1 MKIPGVK
8 YKCIIADDNMLE
20 RDLLQV
26 LLERTGMAEI
36 VASCKDGLEAYQAI
50 NTHEVDL
57 VFTDV
62 DMPQLNGLELVKS
75 LKQQPVFVFISSHAE
90 YALDGYELDVADFIL
105 KPVQME
111 RLLRALE
118 KAKAFV
124 QLKRSEAAQQH
135 PPVHEVQGEQFFIRA
150 SEGLVQLQL
159 ADITHMESMG
169 NFSKIYTVQG
179 GCHLTLVSLKS
190 LSAQLPSE
198 WMVRVH
204 RQYIINIR
212 QINSIDAA
220 SVKVGGVYSIP
231 LGSPYRQELMDKVA
245 AKTILRNPNEQQA
258 DRS

>member
-8 YKCIIADDNMLE
+8 YKCVIADDNMLE
-20 RDLLQV
+20 RDLLQ
-26 LLERTGMAEI
+26 LLLDRTGMAEI
-36 VASCKDGLEAYQAI
+36 VAVCRDGMEAYQAI
-50 NTHEVDL
+50 NSNEVDI

-62 DMPQLNGLELVKS
+62 DMPLLNGLELVKS
-75 LKQQPVFVFISSHAE
+75 LKQQPVFVFISAHAE
-90 YALDGYELDVADFIL
+90 YALDGYDLDVADFIM

-111 RLLRALE
+111 RLLRAFD

-124 QLKRSEAAQQH
+124 LLKKSETRH
-135 PPVHEVQGEQFFIRA
+135 PQVHEVRGEQFFIRA

-179 GCHLTLVSLKS
+179 DCHLTLVSLKS
-190 LSAQLPSE
+190 LSAQLPAE

-212 QINSIDAA
+212 QITSIDAA
-220 SVKVGGVYSIP
+220 SVKVGSGHSIP

-245 AKTILRNPNEQQA
+245 AKTILRNPNEPQA